1 MTSQNSRKMSQ
12 ELKREKRVS
21 LIIADVGTIEEI
33 FLKKDHNDEKA
44 LGVPYKIFTKSC
56 LKIGKL
62 RQMNTT

>member
-12 ELKREKRVS
+12 ELKRVKRVS
-21 LIIADVGTIEEI
+21 LIIADVGTIED
-33 FLKKDHNDEKA
+33 FFKKDHINEKA

-56 LKIGKL
+56 LKNGKL